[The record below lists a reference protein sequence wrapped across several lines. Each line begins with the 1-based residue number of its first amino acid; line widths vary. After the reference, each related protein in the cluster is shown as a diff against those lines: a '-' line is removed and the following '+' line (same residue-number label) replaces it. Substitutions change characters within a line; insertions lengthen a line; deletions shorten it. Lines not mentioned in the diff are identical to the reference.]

1 MEGISAIL
9 AAASRSHA
17 QGDFADA
24 VSGYRKLV
32 AAGIRVPMLFQNLG
46 AACFALSD
54 WEGARDSFATALEIA
69 GDSPDSAKLHLNL
82 GEALGKLGDWNAASR
97 EFVRASQRDPTDAGA
112 AALAGLAFHRARD
125 LAKAQEFY
133 RAALKL
139 LPDDAALWNNLGA
152 VAQESGN
159 PDAAIAA
166 FKRAIEIDPSLASA
180 HANLGSALSDTGER
194 EAARNAYARAVELDP
209 ANAGARLGACFAEL
223 PILYDSAEQ
232 IDVARDNY
240 AAALDRLIATSDTQ
254 DPAFAA
260 AIGQH
265 HPFYLPYQG
274 RDDADLQRRY
284 GRFAA
289 QAMANA
295 YPQWAK
301 PVAMP
306 PREPD
311 GRLRVAFAT
320 AYFRNHSVWK
330 LFRGWME
337 GLDRKRFRLMG
348 YWTSPAA
355 DAETPN
361 ARACFERFVEGGFE
375 TIAAAL
381 DADHPH
387 VLIYPELGMDPICHR
402 LACLRFA
409 PVQAFSWG
417 HPETTGFP
425 AIDWF
430 LTSDLMEPP
439 GEDARY
445 TERVERLPGLSID
458 YAPPEMRATPDPAA
472 FGLRSTATK
481 YLCCQSI
488 FKYLPQ
494 DDVLLARIATRIP
507 HSQFVFVGHPTSPA
521 LASRFADRLRKAF
534 KMQGVDP
541 ARHLVF
547 LPWLDRQ
554 RYASLNASCDL
565 YLDSLRWSGGNTAL
579 EALAQGVPLLTWPGD
594 TMRSRHS
601 YAILKQLGLEDGIAT
616 SPDDYVARAVR
627 FGQDEAALAAYRAA
641 TQAALSRLWNDKA
654 PVEALAAFIEREA
667 AAAR

>member
-9 AAASRSHA
+9 AAASRCHA
-17 QGDFADA
+17 AGEFAEA
-24 VSGYRKLV
+24 VFHYRKLV
-32 AAGIRVPMLFQNLG
+32 EAGIRVPLLFQNLG
-46 AACFALSD
+46 AANFALSD
-54 WEGARDSFATALEIA
+54 WKAARDAFATALELT
-69 GDSPDSAKLHLNL
+69 GDSSDSAKLRLNL
-82 GEALGKLGDWNAASR
+82 GETLGKLGDWNAASR
-97 EFVRASQRDPTDAGA
+97 EFVRAAQLDPTNAGA
-112 AALAGLAFHRARD
+112 LALAGLAFHRARD
-125 LAKAQEFY
+125 LAAAQEHY

-139 LPDDAALWNNLGA
+139 LPDDAGLWNNLGA
-152 VAQESGN
+152 AAQESGN

-166 FKRAIEIDPSLASA
+166 FKRAIELDPSLASA
-180 HANLGSALSDTGER
+180 HANLGSALADIGEHK
-194 EAARNAYARAVELDP
+194 AACDAYARAVELDP
-209 ANAGARLGACFAEL
+209 ANAGAKLGACFAEL
-223 PILYDSAEQ
+223 PILYDDEVQ
-232 IDVARDNY
+232 IDLARTAY
-240 AAALDRLIATSDTQ
+240 TEALDRLIATSDPR
-254 DPAFAA
+254 DPALAA

-274 RDDADLQRRY
+274 RNDAELQRRY
-284 GRFAA
+284 GMFASA
-289 QAMANA
+289 AMANA
-295 YPQWAK
+295 YPRWAG

-337 GLDRKRFRLMG
+337 GLDRERFRLMG
-348 YWTSPAA
+348 YWTSPSP
-355 DAETPN
+355 DAETPA

-375 TIAAAL
+375 AIASAL
-381 DADHPH
+381 EADRPH

-402 LACLRFA
+402 LAALRFA
-409 PVQAFSWG
+409 PVQAFAWG

-425 AIDWF
+425 TIDWF

-439 GEDARY
+439 GEAARY

-458 YAPPEMRATPDPAA
+458 YAPPEIQATPDPAA
-472 FGLRSTATK
+472 FGLRTTATK

-494 DDVLLARIATRIP
+494 DDDLLVRIATRVT
-507 HSQFVFVGHPTSPA
+507 HSQFVFVGHPTAPV
-521 LASRFADRLRKAF
+521 LAKRFADRVRKAF
-534 KMQGVDP
+534 KTQGLDP

-547 LPWLDRQ
+547 LPWLDRA
-554 RYASLNASCDL
+554 RYAALNASCDL

-579 EALAQGVPLLTWPGD
+579 EALAQGTPLLTWPGD

-601 YAILKQLGLEDGIAT
+601 YAILKRLGLDDGIAT
-616 SPDDYVARAVR
+616 SPEDYVARAVR
-627 FGQDEAALAAYRAA
+627 LGQDEAALAAYTAATRAA
-641 TQAALSRLWNDKA
+641 VPRLWRDKA

-667 AAAR
+667 ASAR